1 MRAVAACAVAVRLLA
16 GVLLV
21 ACRVVLVVV
30 LRFLQPVLA
39 GPFVVGCIGGAG
51 VTIGFTAM
59 QMWSDALQA
68 AVVTLASGLV
78 LGAYSAIVIALG
90 VEPTPVGCR
99 PMLLDRGASEHA
111 DAC

>member
-1 MRAVAACAVAVRLLA
+1 MRTIAAFAVTTCLLA

-51 VTIGFTAM
+51 ATIGFAAM
-59 QMWSDALQA
+59 QMWSNALRA
-68 AVVTLASGLV
+68 AVVTLASALV

-90 VEPTPVGCR
+90 VEPTSVAYRSTP
-99 PMLLDRGASEHA
+99 LDEGA
-111 DAC
+111 